1 MAISR
6 DMDLLGTIY
15 QIGRDVKHL
24 VVVGE
29 RERFI
34 RKIEIFPYNSI
45 IRSIYKYTWVGGWR
59 YSFIIVISKWSC
71 FSSYESLAFQLNHSI
86 AVFYRCRTVLCYFIF
101 VPLFF
106 HP

>member
-1 MAISR
+1 
-6 DMDLLGTIY
+6 MDLLGTIY

-45 IRSIYKYTWVGGWR
+45 IHITQY
-59 YSFIIVISKWSC
+59 
-71 FSSYESLAFQLNHSI
+71 L
-86 AVFYRCRTVLCYFIF
+86 
-101 VPLFF
+101 
-106 HP
+106 